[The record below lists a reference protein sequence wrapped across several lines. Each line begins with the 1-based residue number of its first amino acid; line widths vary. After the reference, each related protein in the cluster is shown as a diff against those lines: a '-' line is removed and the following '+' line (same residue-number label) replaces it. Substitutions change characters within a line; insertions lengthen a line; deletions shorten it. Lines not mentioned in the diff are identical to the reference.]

1 VFIYNTSEKYSTW
14 GKKNSFRKFYKKK
27 TPHVK
32 GAAYKNN
39 MQNSAQ
45 ASSNLFSARQ
55 K

>member
-1 VFIYNTSEKYSTW
+1 MEGRKKVSKSFTK
-14 GKKNSFRKFYKKK
+14 KKN
-27 TPHVK
+27 VN

-45 ASSNLFSARQ
+45 ASSNLFSAGQ